1 MNCDRAWLPLYAV
14 TDRTWLNGRTLYEAV
29 EAALR
34 GGATCVQLR
43 EKELDFTA
51 FLRGAMELKKLCSH
65 YAVPLIINDSV
76 EIMLES
82 GADGVHIGQDDGDVR
97 EIRRRIGPDK
107 LLGVSAHSAEEA
119 VKAERDGADYL
130 GAGAVFVT
138 GTKPDAGSLSHAALR
153 AICASVSIPVVAI
166 GGISQNNL
174 AQLAGSGID
183 GVAVVSAI
191 FAAEDVETAT
201 QKLRATIRHT
211 LGV

>member
-1 MNCDRAWLPLYAV
+1 MNCDRTWLPLYAV

-43 EKELDFTA
+43 EKELGFTD
-51 FLRGAMELKKLCSH
+51 FLREAAERKKLCSH

-107 LLGVSAHSAEEA
+107 LLGVSAHSVEEA

-130 GAGAVFVT
+130 GAGAVFAT
-138 GTKPDAGSLSHAALR
+138 DTKLDAGSLSHAALR
-153 AICASVSIPVVAI
+153 AICGSVSIPVVAI

-174 AQLAGSGID
+174 MQLAGSGID

-191 FAAEDVETAT
+191 FAAENEETAAK
-201 QKLRATIRHT
+201 KLRETIRHT

>member
-1 MNCDRAWLPLYAV
+1 MNCDRTWLPLYAV
-14 TDRTWLNGRTLYEAV
+14 TDRTWLNGRTLHEVV

-43 EKELDFTA
+43 EKELDNAA
-51 FLRGAMELKKLCSH
+51 FVCEAAELKKLCCH

-76 EIMLES
+76 EIMLAS

-107 LLGVSAHSAEEA
+107 LLGVSAHSVDEA
-119 VKAERDGADYL
+119 VKAEREGADYL
-130 GAGAVFVT
+130 GAGAVFAT
-138 GTKPDAGSLSHAALR
+138 GTKPDAGSLSYAALR

-191 FAAEDVETAT
+191 FAAEDVEAAT
-201 QKLRATIRHT
+201 QKLRETIRHT
-211 LGV
+211 LDV

>member
-51 FLRGAMELKKLCSH
+51 FLHEAMELKKLCSH
-65 YAVPLIINDSV
+65 FAVPLIINDSV
-76 EIMLES
+76 EIMFES

-138 GTKPDAGSLSHAALR
+138 GTKPDAGSLGHAALR

-191 FAAEDVETAT
+191 FAAEDVETAA
-201 QKLRATIRHT
+201 QKLRATIHHT

>member
-1 MNCDRAWLPLYAV
+1 MNCDRTWLPLYAV

-34 GGATCVQLR
+34 GGTTCVQLR
-43 EKELDFTA
+43 EKELGFTD
-51 FLRGAMELKKLCSH
+51 FLREAAELKKLCSH

-82 GADGVHIGQDDGDVR
+82 GADGVHIWQDDGDVR

-107 LLGVSAHSAEEA
+107 LLGVSAHSVEEA

-130 GAGAVFVT
+130 GAGAVFAT
-138 GTKPDAGSLSHAALR
+138 DTKLDAGSLSHAALR
-153 AICASVSIPVVAI
+153 AICGSVSIPVVAI

-191 FAAEDVETAT
+191 FAAENEETAAK
-201 QKLRATIRHT
+201 KLRETIRHT